1 MLRVITGKLSG
12 HAVRIGTELNLH
24 QNYPRLMRGSQDS
37 FEGARL
43 WYFLY
48 VCDHHFSIA
57 YGRPPVIHE
66 DQSIIDHDKFLVQP
80 GISQADLR
88 LHSQVAVFVILTR
101 VYNTFGPDVENTLSE
116 DDLLR
121 LRHFNIDLDSWR
133 FKWQPLLEPNAYV
146 ATYPEKGVILHHNFG
161 KLQVSSLALRGVPK
175 HSTNELSAQRRELA
189 TVAINCAMKILQTVL
204 NDPDVRNS
212 VVGVPIYLHTM
223 ITYSSVFLL
232 KVQQR
237 WKAFE
242 LDIDPV
248 SIRDLVTRTISLLSE
263 AKAGKRH
270 LSCHIAS
277 GLSKMLDRF
286 TAWEVHDRENIP
298 VSEPARLSN
307 QAMQT
312 YTTSSE
318 LNADYGAFEMYEN
331 STSLFDEQYF
341 PFGFSNVLSSSQFD
355 GNN

>member
-1 MLRVITGKLSG
+1 
-12 HAVRIGTELNLH
+12 
-24 QNYPRLMRGSQDS
+24 MRGSQDS

-57 YGRPPVIHE
+57 YGRPPVIHKDE
-66 DQSIIDHDKFLVQP
+66 SITNHDKFLEQP

-133 FKWQPLLEPNAYV
+133 VKWQPLLAPNAYV

-161 KLQVSSLALRGVPK
+161 KLQVSSLALRGVQRLA
-175 HSTNELSAQRRELA
+175 TNELSAQRRELA
-189 TVAINCAMKILQTVL
+189 TVAINCATTILHTVL
-204 NDPDVRNS
+204 DDPDVRNS

-242 LDIDPV
+242 LDIDHV
-248 SIRDLVTRTISLLSE
+248 SMRDLVARTISLLSG

-270 LSCHIAS
+270 LACYIAL

-286 TAWEVHDRENIP
+286 TAWEVHDRQSIP
-298 VSEPARLSN
+298 VSEPTRLSN

-312 YTTSSE
+312 HATGSE
-318 LNADYGAFEMYEN
+318 LTTDYGAFEMYEN
-331 STSLFDEQYF
+331 STPLFDEQYF
-341 PFGFSNVLSSSQFD
+341 PFGFFDVLSSSQFD
-355 GNN
+355 GHN